1 MEDWQDELRIGLCID
16 PRGGF
21 LSEPDV
27 NGALMLL
34 AYKAEIS
41 QVLEAYFNLKGWSEV
56 RDFDGNVRF
65 LANKHRV
72 VAAHLREKRR
82 QYMKSPSTC
91 QDAEWLVALY
101 QLFKDEAVPESPSNA
116 STAVPSTATPSPVST
131 APPSPIAIATTPER
145 TTVTPAADAVTTT
158 VAHATIPESDTLT
171 PAADALTTTVPTPE
185 SVTLTPAA
193 DAITATVAT
202 ATIPESD
209 VARTPA
215 ADAAN
220 PLPPT
225 PVPNLLQLHDGMF
238 LFDRL
243 MSDALGDEEPA
254 AAATRVSEP
263 VAVTTVA
270 EQQPVAVTTVA
281 EDQPVAVTTVAEQ
294 QPVAVTT
301 VAEQEPVAVTTVA
314 EQQPVARV
322 ATVVE
327 SAAVPPA
334 INGWQPEHEW
344 LRTAVAMIR
353 ENEANEL
360 TRLMLRESPMH
371 RERLMLRESPMHR
384 KPAVG
389 IPFPAFYTNYASP
402 TATSAPAI
410 SEQAA
415 NAPAISEQAADAPA
429 FSEAAGSGPAI
440 SEPVVSAPAISEP
453 VLQPFPNQAAS
464 AAATIDPA
472 ASAPAT
478 IEPTRKRPLASA
490 PATIEPAA
498 DAAAPTGPPPKD
510 LRIVQTRM
518 NHATMQAYVSLS
530 DTSIRVADTYER
542 GKNGFAK
549 AIWGT
554 GADPWHTSETEFQ
567 NALVQEDGTIAHE
580 KELQPPAQKRRRVHY
595 KQAAAGTP
603 GDPAKVARAAAAA
616 EVKEQAAKEKQAKK
630 EAAKVAAEAK
640 EQAANEKQ
648 AKKDAAKSADAAADE
663 PPAPT
668 HGADVAAGRSQAR
681 GEPKPG
687 KKKAKAAAEDKGDT
701 HAPPGEGKHEPW
713 IEGIASALPR
723 EAQCSFKI
731 GSKSYTLG
739 PWEGSPVKVAV
750 WLAQKSFYMT
760 NERR

>member
-56 RDFDGNVRF
+56 RDFAGNVRF

-158 VAHATIPESDTLT
+158 VAHATIPESDTLI

-322 ATVVE
+322 TTVVE

-360 TRLMLRESPMH
+360 TRLMH
-371 RERLMLRESPMHR
+371 RERLLPASACRR

-440 SEPVVSAPAISEP
+440 SDPVVRAPAISEP

-478 IEPTRKRPLASA
+478 IEPTRKRPLDSAPATIEPAADAPAASAPTTIEPAADAPAASA

-648 AKKDAAKSADAAADE
+648 AKKDAA
-663 PPAPT
+663 
-668 HGADVAAGRSQAR
+668 
-681 GEPKPG
+681 
-687 KKKAKAAAEDKGDT
+687 
-701 HAPPGEGKHEPW
+701 
-713 IEGIASALPR
+713 
-723 EAQCSFKI
+723 
-731 GSKSYTLG
+731 
-739 PWEGSPVKVAV
+739 
-750 WLAQKSFYMT
+750 
-760 NERR
+760 